1 MARSNGSQ
9 VRPNPSLKVWC
20 ANGILESNV
29 AVAVFKNLTQS
40 GTTRNA
46 STVEKIQT
54 MMQGAD

>member
-20 ANGILESNV
+20 ANGILESKV
-29 AVAVFKNLTQS
+29 AVAVLKNLAQS

-46 STVEKIQT
+46 STVEKIQVL
-54 MMQGAD
+54 MQAAD